1 MGFRDKV
8 SNKAQEVKG
17 KGKVAGGRVAEDR
30 GLEAEGRADQK
41 KAGLKDVGEKIKDVF
56 KK

>member
-8 SNKAQEVKG
+8 SNKAQDFKG
-17 KGKVAGGRVAEDR
+17 KGKQAGGRATNDR
-30 GLEAEGRADQK
+30 GLETEGRADQK
-41 KAGLKDVGEKIKDVF
+41 KAGLKDVGEKLKDVF